1 MKKFTF
7 IAFCWLVTAS
17 TVFAA
22 SALAG
27 VSVTIEMKGQATP
40 PTLVVHQVE
49 KDGSSRILDKVSEDY
64 VAALPHFLEYLD
76 ANIKKYSKELP
87 STQMSA
93 LAVVYSYPDNLEIN
107 ILSNKREKIV
117 KKIQPDDM
125 LHKLR
130 IRSAVL
136 MSNFVKDQEA
146 DDISSNVI
154 VGFELFPQGL
164 DYTGM
169 NIVPEYDLRKG
180 SWTLEIKIGNGQ
192 RILIIKTEI
201 FQEILNIAAFG
212 EKMKA
217 AIELAVVEGIN
228 IMRNDGIL
236 ELMRIPFGLQTYFNT
251 IWQHMVPNAINA
263 QVEAGVVCSCR
274 QNNDASPVAQDQPC
288 VFRINPSHQTCAS
301 AASQYGCSCP

>member
-1 MKKFTF
+1 MKFFTF
-7 IAFCWLVTAS
+7 FASCWLVTAG

-22 SALAG
+22 SASDG
-27 VSVTIEMKGQATP
+27 VSVVIEMKGQATP

-146 DDISSNVI
+146 DDISSNVV

-192 RILIIKTEI
+192 RILVIKTEI

-228 IMRNDGIL
+228 VMRNDGIV
-236 ELMRIPFGLQTYFNT
+236 EVMMIPFGLQTYFNT

-301 AASQYGCSCP
+301 AAKQYGCSCP

>member
-1 MKKFTF
+1 
-7 IAFCWLVTAS
+7 
-17 TVFAA
+17 
-22 SALAG
+22 
-27 VSVTIEMKGQATP
+27 MKGQATP

-64 VAALPHFLEYLD
+64 VAALPHFLEYLN

-146 DDISSNVI
+146 DDISSNVV

-164 DYTGM
+164 DYTGV
-169 NIVPEYDLRKG
+169 NIVPEYDLRQG
-180 SWTLEIKIGNGQ
+180 SWTIEVKIGNG
-192 RILIIKTEI
+192 RSSFVVRTEI
-201 FQEILNIAAFG
+201 FQSSPVAVAAAFSATV
-212 EKMKA
+212 ET
-217 AIELAVVEGIN
+217 AIETIVETGGINFVSSAGEGGGAAPVVEVLPVTEV
-228 IMRNDGIL
+228 M
-236 ELMRIPFGLQTYFNT
+236 MIPFGLQPTGNV
-251 IWQHMVPNAINA
+251 QLQQQVPNAVNA
-263 QVEAGVVCSCR
+263 QVEAGIVCSCR

-288 VFRINPSHQTCAS
+288 VFRINPAHQTCAS